1 MTQTVIAP
9 GSGLTFVNTYT
20 ASDSSQFIQCIV
32 AAEEACGSLW
42 TNSITINLTFEET
55 ASGFNGT
62 LATNRWSSWVNLTYD
77 QLKNALPASDS
88 LPDTDPTGGQTWSV
102 PEAYARMLGLSSSTP
117 LIDDT
122 VTLNSSYVWTFGQDV
137 INVIE
142 HEISEGV
149 MGRVGGLGDQ
159 NNVWSTMDLFRYSA
173 PGVADY
179 TNGRDGKATYFSSNA
194 TGLSSL
200 IFNNEYNSDGTK
212 NNQRDT
218 ADFVQA
224 DVFGTGAPG
233 ETNALSQTDIAIM
246 DALGWKRGSVPLQGA
261 ASQYV
266 IADDNEALYIQDM
279 VTGRGGAQILP
290 TAKKMQFTDGVG
302 LFDPTGA
309 AEDVAR
315 LYQAFLR
322 RPPDVSGLAAWTTE
336 IDESHVPLSAVA
348 NSFAASPEFIQASGG
363 LSDDSFVRDMYLN
376 ALGRPMDAAGE
387 QAWDNALASGMGR
400 GEVALQFAESPE
412 GRRNTLSFAGD
423 KNDAETYRLYQA
435 AFARTPDQAG
445 QIYWSSGLASGAT
458 PSQVA
463 QGFID
468 SSEFQQKNAGLGVSE
483 LVSSLYQN
491 ALHRA
496 PDANGL
502 QFWINASQ
510 HGMSEA
516 DVVAS
521 FADSLESRVQTASAT
536 HDSWVFIHA

>member
-1 MTQTVIAP
+1 
-9 GSGLTFVNTYT
+9 
-20 ASDSSQFIQCIV
+20 
-32 AAEEACGSLW
+32 
-42 TNSITINLTFEET
+42 
-55 ASGFNGT
+55 
-62 LATNRWSSWVNLTYD
+62 
-77 QLKNALPASDS
+77 
-88 LPDTDPTGGQTWSV
+88 
-102 PEAYARMLGLSSSTP
+102 
-117 LIDDT
+117 
-122 VTLNSSYVWTFGQDV
+122 
-137 INVIE
+137 
-142 HEISEGV
+142 
-149 MGRVGGLGDQ
+149 MGRLGGLGDQ

-200 IFNNEYNSDGTK
+200 IFNNEYNSGGTK

-233 ETNALSQTDIAIM
+233 ETNTLSQTDIAIM

-261 ASQYV
+261 APQYV
-266 IADDNEALYIQDM
+266 IVDNNGALYIQDM

-302 LFDPTGA
+302 LFDPAGA

-363 LSDDSFVRDMYLN
+363 LSEDSFVRDMYLN
-376 ALGRPMDAAGE
+376 ALGRSMDAGGE

-423 KNDAETYRLYQA
+423 KNDAATYRLYQA

-463 QGFID
+463 QGFTPTR
-468 SSEFQQKNAGLGVSE
+468 EFWPHPELVERSLTQRAREGVATSGLGPKRKCGPRFLSYTQWPV
-483 LVSSLYQN
+483 
-491 ALHRA
+491 RA
-496 PDANGL
+496 PTPAPPAPP
-502 QFWINASQ
+502 IRAPVP
-510 HGMSEA
+510 A
-516 DVVAS
+516 PIPVALPTAAPPPAPS
-521 FADSLESRVQTASAT
+521 KPPVTARVPR
-536 HDSWVFIHA
+536 V